1 MWQPCAEPRLM
12 SSCTARCAR
21 SNTSTPSNQNS
32 NLAMEAGF
40 ASNTLIPTFHIHQPF
55 EIRIFRNMSVSL
67 SPCCPETHPS
77 LNHPALARAN
87 STHLLPA
94 KWHLTAPRRL
104 NPLPR
109 AAPAWGWWTSG
120 LWWDMSMV
128 QPSWEIYSWQTQQ
141 CRINHFILKGSL
153 PSDQL
158 PQSCSFAFS
167 YHIFGVKSEGDYLLQ
182 DKKCIL
188 NSPDIVLLGSHLSCE
203 HIYFNLFV
211 IFIDPNERTN

>member
-1 MWQPCAEPRLM
+1 MFPQWEMWQPCAEPRLM

-158 PQSCSFAFS
+158 PQRGKFQAALLLSLITFLVLKVKET
-167 YHIFGVKSEGDYLLQ
+167 IFFKT
-182 DKKCIL
+182 KKCI
-188 NSPDIVLLGSHLSCE
+188 
-203 HIYFNLFV
+203 
-211 IFIDPNERTN
+211 